1 MPDLAVMNSRPA
13 SNVILQMM
21 EQCVH
26 TIQLRTNRRAI
37 VCVLGIVDELRDLHQ
52 LIAFGICFAKAV
64 VVLIIVVQVQKE
76 LVGQFFQSAG
86 QIIDMGKAT
95 ELHNHRL
102 ADNASRSDRR
112 CPRRVVVAT
121 TVVMVCVVVIAVM
134 RNDVGR
140 VLMHDVVMIPA
151 NHMSV
156 RISDDVVV
164 VIDVIARTVVIPGRA
179 VSVVDDLMLV
189 MMVVLS

>member
-52 LIAFGICFAKAV
+52 LIAFGVCFAEAV

-76 LVGQFFQSAG
+76 LVGQFFQSGG
-86 QIIDMGKAT
+86 QIIGVRKTAK
-95 ELHNHRL
+95 LHHHRL
-102 ADNASRSDRR
+102 ADNMSRSDRR
-112 CPRRVVVAT
+112 RLRRVVVAT